1 MSVKIAVSEAWVKE
15 LTARGMRQ
23 RMHAAEQAGGSA
35 TTAFQLP
42 MSRAEQALRGP
53 EGLHRRLADATRDAL
68 TPGTVTDMRAA
79 RKNLLH
85 VDHLTENRAAQMD
98 AMARAHESHL
108 AQSPQAQKSM
118 REIDDL
124 LRDFNAPPTPRAAA
138 PQTPQPS
145 VAAAPVTP
153 PTPSPPSATRRVAPY
168 AAAAL
173 GGTALLGTGAYLATR
188 PDEKTAAYH
197 AGYSSAL
204 TKLAVSY
211 AWVAR
216 GASAG
221 ARQRLASPEGIDALL
236 SSARRAGESSADISA
251 RSMAGAP
258 MRGRDEKRTL
268 LMQHMLRPLTEDV
281 VHAAGQTMPKGL
293 YPIPPKSR
301 QLASTSARR
310 GPLVDV
316 PATNPMMREILG
328 TANENLAKTLLAQR

>member
-1 MSVKIAVSEAWVKE
+1 MRDIRRKTPEHLE
-15 LTARGMRQ
+15 RYFDLPNGM
-23 RMHAAEQAGGSA
+23 
-35 TTAFQLP
+35 
-42 MSRAEQALRGP
+42 
-53 EGLHRRLADATRDAL
+53 
-68 TPGTVTDMRAA
+68 
-79 RKNLLH
+79 
-85 VDHLTENRAAQMD
+85 AAQ
-98 AMARAHESHL
+98 
-108 AQSPQAQKSM
+108 K
-118 REIDDL
+118 I
-124 LRDFNAPPTPRAAA
+124 
-138 PQTPQPS
+138 
-145 VAAAPVTP
+145 
-153 PTPSPPSATRRVAPY
+153 
-168 AAAAL
+168 
-173 GGTALLGTGAYLATR
+173 GTALLGTGAYLATR

>member
-1 MSVKIAVSEAWVKE
+1 MS
-15 LTARGMRQ
+15 
-23 RMHAAEQAGGSA
+23 
-35 TTAFQLP
+35 
-42 MSRAEQALRGP
+42 
-53 EGLHRRLADATRDAL
+53 
-68 TPGTVTDMRAA
+68 
-79 RKNLLH
+79 
-85 VDHLTENRAAQMD
+85 
-98 AMARAHESHL
+98 
-108 AQSPQAQKSM
+108 
-118 REIDDL
+118 
-124 LRDFNAPPTPRAAA
+124 
-138 PQTPQPS
+138 
-145 VAAAPVTP
+145 
-153 PTPSPPSATRRVAPY
+153 
-168 AAAAL
+168 
-173 GGTALLGTGAYLATR
+173 AYR
-188 PDEKTAAYH
+188 
-197 AGYSSAL
+197 AGYKAMCV
-204 TKLAVSY
+204 KLAVSY
-211 AWVAR
+211 NWVAR
-216 GASAG
+216 GASSG